1 MKLHY
6 SWTFLFFLFSVSAL
20 FSDEKPYFV
29 PIPAAEEILKTL
41 RPEHPRLFVLA
52 ETEERIKK
60 LIAENTEAENLYK
73 TLLENGQKILTEEPV
88 VYEIKVRSQPTI
100 LDTSRKAKDRIILLS
115 TLYRL
120 TKEKKYLD
128 RAVLE
133 MTTVCRFNDWNHR
146 CFLDTAEMLLGVAV
160 GYDWLYADLTSE
172 QRILFRESIRNKGL
186 VPGKEAYEKKVGWTK
201 TRFNWNQVC
210 SGGLTVGAL
219 AVADE
224 EPQLA
229 AWLLNKAATG
239 VQTAMDEFQ
248 PDGGTREGAGYWSYA
263 VQYNVMMIAALQSA
277 LGTDFGLSGFPGFD
291 QTGRFRIHFVTP
303 LKTVF
308 TFGDGGSTTNSNPVM
323 FWFATQFNR
332 PDYAGHDRMWFTP
345 NKPFHLWWFNESKDF
360 GNEPTSAHFQHAGLA
375 FMRSSW
381 EPNAVYVAVKGGS
394 TATGHSHM
402 ELGHFQLIANERL
415 WLSDLGSVSYTKDYF
430 HKEKRWTFYRATNFA
445 HNVPVIDGKLQ
456 NPIGSAPIT
465 KFETT
470 KNRTMLEVDLTDA
483 YKGQVA
489 SANRRI
495 TLENQIV
502 TIEDIFSGVK
512 GEQFLWQVH
521 APVRRVVVNA
531 TNPHRV
537 DMQHFSKRMRLEL
550 VEPKNATFNTE
561 EIIVPEDQPPVKNT
575 TRIAVRLK
583 VDSQPIHVKVRLIPE
598 MK

>member
-1 MKLHY
+1 MKLRY
-6 SWTFLFFLFSVSAL
+6 LLIFLFFLFPVFPL

-29 PIPAAEEILKTL
+29 PIPVADEILKTL
-41 RPEHPRLFVLA
+41 RPEHPRLFALA
-52 ETEERIKK
+52 GTEERIKK
-60 LIAENTEAENLYK
+60 LIAENTEVENLYK
-73 TLLENGQKILTEEPV
+73 IILENGEKALKEEPV

-128 RAVLE
+128 RATLE

-146 CFLDTAEMLLGVAV
+146 CFLDTAEMLVGVAV

-172 QRILFRESIRNKGL
+172 QRILFRESIRDKGL
-186 VPGKEAYEKKVGWTK
+186 LPGKEAYEKKVGWTK

-219 AVADE
+219 AIADE

-229 AWLLNKAATG
+229 AFILNKTATG
-239 VQTAMDEFQ
+239 VQTAMSEFQ
-248 PDGGTREGAGYWSYA
+248 PDGGTREGPGYWSFA
-263 VQYNVMMIAALQSA
+263 LQFNVMMIAALQSA

-308 TFGDGGSTTNSNPVM
+308 SFGDGNSTTSSNPVM
-323 FWFATQFNR
+323 FWLATQFNR
-332 PDYAGHDRMWFTP
+332 PDYAEQDRMLFTL
-345 NKPFHLWWFNESKDF
+345 NKPFHLWWFTEKEDF
-360 GNEPTSAHFQHAGLA
+360 NNEPTAAYFQHAGLA

-381 EPNAVYVAVKGGS
+381 ESNAVYVAVKGGS
-394 TATGHSHM
+394 TATGHAHM
-402 ELGHFQLIANERL
+402 ELGHFQLIADERL
-415 WLSDLGSVSYTKDYF
+415 WLSDLGSVPYTKDYF

-456 NPIGSAPIT
+456 NPAGSAPIT

-470 KNRTMLEVDLTDA
+470 KNRTTVEVDLTDA
-483 YKGQVA
+483 YKEQVE

-495 TLENQIV
+495 VLENKIV
-502 TIEDIFSGVK
+502 TIEDVFSGVK

-521 APVRRVVVNA
+521 TPARRVVVNE
-531 TNPHRV
+531 TNPRQV
-537 DMQHFSKRMRLEL
+537 DMQHLSKRMRMEL
-550 VEPKNATFNTE
+550 VEPKNATFIIE
-561 EIIVPEDQPPVKNT
+561 EITVPENQPPVKNI

-583 VDSQPIHVKVRLIPE
+583 ISSQPVHINVRLIPTT
-598 MK
+598 K